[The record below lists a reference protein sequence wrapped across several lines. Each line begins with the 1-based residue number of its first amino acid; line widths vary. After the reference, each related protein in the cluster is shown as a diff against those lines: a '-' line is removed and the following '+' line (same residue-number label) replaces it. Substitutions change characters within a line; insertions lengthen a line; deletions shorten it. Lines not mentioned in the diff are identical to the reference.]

1 MPLRRAGLSNYYFI
15 WNRQIQPGNRSQFL
29 SQFKNDPS
37 AMYDLRRILAE
48 TFPGISLAML
58 TDDQVLAGIAKL
70 TAAGE
75 LVIAREDTEHGGSA
89 TQPVAGQQGPPPAST
104 AQPSSS
110 SKSQAPE
117 SPSLPSNTDPASQAG
132 ALAEAAAMG
141 AGVCPYCTDA

>member
-1 MPLRRAGLSNYYFI
+1 MPLRRAGSSNYYFI
-15 WNRQIQPGNRSQFL
+15 WRRQVQPSGNPQFL
-29 SQFKNDPS
+29 SQFKSDPS
-37 AMYDLRRILAE
+37 AMYDLRRELAE
-48 TFPGISLAML
+48 SSPGVYPSSL